1 MELLKTIKVNEVV
14 DNLTGSVMD
23 GTINP
28 LEAIVRLKK
37 LEEIVKLAKVRI
49 SGAVI
54 DEAAKYGKTFTYLD
68 AEITNKSSAGR
79 YDYSNIPEIVAKEI
93 ELKAIKDKHKAALK
107 VDVIDLDTG
116 ELIAA
121 PIYKGGKEIISIKL
135 NKMAYLVNIQNELK
149 APKNEYNSFG
159 KYNYRSAEGIL
170 EALKPLL
177 LKYGCYLTITE
188 KTEEKAGYLVLTSK
202 ATISDGENSIFVEA
216 EAGINP
222 ERKGMDIAQSFG
234 SSSSYAKKYALGN
247 LFLLDDTKDADSNK
261 VNEPAAKIKPKMSTD
276 IYNAMLEYIN
286 TGKSA
291 AVSSKMS
298 NYNMS
303 KKQEDTLTRM
313 IKENTK

>member
-1 MELLKTIKVNEVV
+1 MK
-14 DNLTGSVMD
+14 
-23 GTINP
+23 
-28 LEAIVRLKK
+28 
-37 LEEIVKLAKVRI
+37 
-49 SGAVI
+49 
-54 DEAAKYGKTFTYLD
+54 
-68 AEITNKSSAGR
+68 
-79 YDYSNIPEIVAKEI
+79 
-93 ELKAIKDKHKAALK
+93 
-107 VDVIDLDTG
+107 
-116 ELIAA
+116 
-121 PIYKGGKEIISIKL
+121 KL

-261 VNEPAAKIKPKMSTD
+261 VNEPISKPEMTTD
-276 IYNAMLEYIN
+276 IYNIMLEFIN
-286 TGKSA
+286 TGKGSA
-291 AVSSKMS
+291 VMSKMR
-298 NYNMS
+298 NYSMS
-303 KKQEDTLTRM
+303 EKQESTLMRM
-313 IKENTK
+313 LKQEINK